1 MICMFITTTLRE
13 KCYHYCHSVMKEQ
26 SGRAPRPAQGHTA
39 ANWRMLL
46 PSTQA
51 RASHSLTLLTPSP
64 AEGRLCAS
72 TDVAHTSV
80 RFATSCFCPTINR
93 IMKQEQMQGK
103 LPIKVFKVGV
113 LNLER
118 VALKK
123 VSLHQLRPTGG
134 RGCNRKKC
142 LLSWTPSGKVA
153 EEDSCS
159 GKYHT
164 DISFCLSHSAC
175 SQPLPEGRVRR
186 TWFFGCVL
194 PLSFYGLP
202 GYGDY
207 AQNGGSPLCSLKL
220 LALKC
225 LPLEAS

>member
-1 MICMFITTTLRE
+1 MLCSHSWEGGVNKKRNISGDARGLPASPNTSRKCGKGVRRANQKSRCKYLPCTRPCLEAFLYVNSIYYVVMICMFITTTLRE

-93 IMKQEQMQGK
+93 WDYS
-103 LPIKVFKVGV
+103 V
-113 LNLER
+113 LVL
-118 VALKK
+118 
-123 VSLHQLRPTGG
+123 
-134 RGCNRKKC
+134 
-142 LLSWTPSGKVA
+142 W
-153 EEDSCS
+153 
-159 GKYHT
+159 
-164 DISFCLSHSAC
+164 
-175 SQPLPEGRVRR
+175 PL
-186 TWFFGCVL
+186 
-194 PLSFYGLP
+194 
-202 GYGDY
+202 
-207 AQNGGSPLCSLKL
+207 
-220 LALKC
+220 
-225 LPLEAS
+225 